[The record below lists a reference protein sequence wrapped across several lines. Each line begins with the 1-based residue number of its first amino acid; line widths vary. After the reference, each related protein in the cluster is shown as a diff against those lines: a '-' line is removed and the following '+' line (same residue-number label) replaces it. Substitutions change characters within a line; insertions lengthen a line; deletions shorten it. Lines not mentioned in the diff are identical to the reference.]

1 MSAGLMLGP
10 YRVPS
15 FEVAAHYRLTNKT
28 PAATYRSP
36 GRYETTF
43 VRERMMDAIAHKVG
57 IDPVETRRRNLLG
70 REEMPYAR
78 PLDALGVQVI
88 LDSGDY
94 AGLLEK
100 TLARVQSSQ
109 LQARMAQRRA
119 AGEIVGVGLAMF
131 VEKSGLGPSD
141 GVRITVDTTGCVE
154 LVTGAGSVGQGM
166 ETVLAQICS
175 DTLGV
180 DYRKVR
186 VIHGRTERMEFG
198 NGAHASRVTVMSG
211 SATQVAALKVRRKAL
226 DIAGRLLH
234 CPSDALQIEDGRVY
248 APNDPAVGSLDLGEI
263 TVQDFG
269 KAGQSFL
276 VRFNTVKN
284 VGGIGP
290 KLEMSLTKAYGPGVA
305 KVVRVESVGAKVGS
319 DLRRKGFF
327 AVVIATIFMGVY
339 IAIQFRNVSWSFGA
353 GAVIALIHDVLVVM
367 LALVISQYQFDL
379 TTLAAVL
386 TVIGYSV
393 HDTIIVSDR
402 IREDSTKRRREPIA
416 QIMNRAINET
426 LSRTILTS
434 GTAIVVLISLLAFG
448 GPILRP
454 SAFTLLVGFITGTY
468 SSIYIAGPVV
478 LFWEGNAK
486 LGTVSSRAA

>member
-1 MSAGLMLGP
+1 MSLQLIRPDINLDFVGKRHFFVILSTVINIAAIVLLFTRGLNYG
-10 YRVPS
+10 VDFVGGS
-15 FEVAAHYRLTNKT
+15 VAQIEFTSRTN
-28 PAATYRSP
+28 
-36 GRYETTF
+36 G
-43 VRERMMDAIAHKVG
+43 DAI
-57 IDPVETRRRNLLG
+57 
-70 REEMPYAR
+70 
-78 PLDALGVQVI
+78 
-88 LDSGDY
+88 
-94 AGLLEK
+94 
-100 TLARVQSSQ
+100 
-109 LQARMAQRRA
+109 
-119 AGEIVGVGLAMF
+119 
-131 VEKSGLGPSD
+131 
-141 GVRITVDTTGCVE
+141 
-154 LVTGAGSVGQGM
+154 
-166 ETVLAQICS
+166 
-175 DTLGV
+175 
-180 DYRKVR
+180 
-186 VIHGRTERMEFG
+186 
-198 NGAHASRVTVMSG
+198 
-211 SATQVAALKVRRKAL
+211 RKAL
-226 DIAGRLLH
+226 A
-234 CPSDALQIEDGRVY
+234 
-248 APNDPAVGSLDLGEI
+248 SLDLGEI

-290 KLEMSLTKAYGPGVA
+290 KLETALTTSYGPSVA

-327 AVVIATIFMGVY
+327 AVIIATMFMGVY
-339 IAIQFRNVSWSFGA
+339 IAIQFRNVSWSFGG
-353 GAVIALIHDVLVVM
+353 GAVIALVHDVLVVM

-434 GTAIVVLISLLAFG
+434 GTAIVVLLSLLAFG

-454 SAFTLLVGFITGTY
+454 SAFTLLIGFITGTY

-478 LFWEGNAK
+478 LFWES
-486 LGTVSSRAA
+486 GTGRTQKGTGSSRAA